1 MTYGVPTHGE
11 SANRFPGED
20 ARRRPGRSRPKARAL
35 GPHEARPSSLLPASL
50 FALVFPWADV
60 LPRSTLWLGLKGPA
74 VSVGFQ
80 TQACDSLDSPKP
92 PAAPRCWRSPQ
103 VPGWGTQPAGCLH
116 RLEHLRAGVVL
127 SGKGS

>member
-20 ARRRPGRSRPKARAL
+20 ARLRPGRSRPHSPGARASRSAPFL
-35 GPHEARPSSLLPASL
+35 SPARFSLRTRLSRG
-50 FALVFPWADV
+50 DV

-92 PAAPRCWRSPQ
+92 PAACGPEMLA
-103 VPGWGTQPAGCLH
+103 VPAGP
-116 RLEHLRAGVVL
+116 RGGGPSRQGVCIA
-127 SGKGS
+127 